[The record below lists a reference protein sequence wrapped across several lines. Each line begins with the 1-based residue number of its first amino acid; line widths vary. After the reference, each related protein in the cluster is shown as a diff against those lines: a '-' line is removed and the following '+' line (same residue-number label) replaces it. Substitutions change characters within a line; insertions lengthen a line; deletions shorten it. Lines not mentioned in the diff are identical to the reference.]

1 MKKIYLHS
9 LTTLVLF
16 FVFSLALF
24 ILPSSYAQAPS
35 DGEKVYTKI
44 EERIK
49 KTKNRLQYLYKYAS
63 WNDENTSKYYQDTQ
77 TVFNRMLSIGEI
89 CINFKD
95 PAKVTECDT
104 QTKRLYDAAKAGYR
118 LTKYY
123 SIMSGKTSTC
133 VNANLGVK
141 PIREGT
147 PVEPTKTSF
156 GNKPQ
161 SLFLCSG
168 EDNAPGN
175 VKLRWRVEAT
185 DGGMIK
191 VKEDFRIDPQMPQNI
206 DNVRNAEKLI
216 WEVLNETI

>member
-1 MKKIYLHS
+1 MKIKYIHS
-9 LTTLVLF
+9 VTTLVLLF
-16 FVFSLALF
+16 IFSLSLF
-24 ILPSSYAQAPS
+24 DLPSSFAQTPS

-49 KTKNRLQYLYKYAS
+49 KTKNRLQYLYRYAS
-63 WNDENTSKYYQDTQ
+63 WNDEYTTKYYQETQ

-95 PAKVTECDT
+95 PAKISECDT

-147 PVEPTKTSF
+147 PVEPAKTNF
-156 GNKPQ
+156 GNKAQ

-168 EDNAPGN
+168 EDNAPGSI
-175 VKLRWRVEAT
+175 KLRWRVEAT
-185 DGGMIK
+185 DGGMIR
-191 VKEDFRIDPQMPQNI
+191 VKEDFRTDPVMPQNI

-216 WEVLNETI
+216 QEVLNETI

>member
-1 MKKIYLHS
+1 MKKIYGHIF
-9 LTTLVLF
+9 TTLLLLII
-16 FVFSLALF
+16 FSIPFLSLQN
-24 ILPSSYAQAPS
+24 SYAQSQNDP
-35 DGEKVYTKI
+35 EKVYGKI

-49 KTKNRLQYLYKYAS
+49 KTKNRLQYIYRYAS
-63 WNDENTSKYYQDTQ
+63 WNDPLTSKYYQDTQ

-95 PAKVTECDT
+95 SAKIGECDT

-123 SIMSGKTSTC
+123 AIMSGKTSTC
-133 VNANLGVK
+133 VQANLGVK

-147 PVEPTKTSF
+147 PVEPGKTKF
-156 GNKPQ
+156 GTRAQ

-168 EDNAPGN
+168 EDNAPN
-175 VKLRWRVEAT
+175 DIKLRWRVEAT

-191 VKEDFRIDPQMPQNI
+191 IKEDFRTDPAMPQNI

-216 WEVLNETI
+216 EEVLSETR